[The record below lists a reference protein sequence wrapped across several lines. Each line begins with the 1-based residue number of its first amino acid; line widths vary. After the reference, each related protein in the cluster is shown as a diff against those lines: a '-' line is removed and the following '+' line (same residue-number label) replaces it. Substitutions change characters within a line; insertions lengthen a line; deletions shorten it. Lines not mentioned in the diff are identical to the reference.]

1 MLPQGMSQS
10 ILKYFTARPHSSLP
24 NPNGPLSTRISPA
37 AISSANDEVRLVLT
51 EQASSENCVQSRKGK
66 KPCVYS
72 PETRAEIGSLAL
84 NIGPTAAAKRV
95 SRKLG
100 FPVNESTACRFKKLY
115 LEERKAKR
123 LREEDDL
130 TVAEIP
136 LKKRGRP
143 LLLGKNL
150 MITCRNIF

>member
-1 MLPQGMSQS
+1 MLTG
-10 ILKYFTARPHSSLP
+10 R
-24 NPNGPLSTRISPA
+24 
-37 AISSANDEVRLVLT
+37 
-51 EQASSENCVQSRKGK
+51 ASSENCVQSRKGK
-66 KPCVYS
+66 KPRVYS
-72 PETRAEIGSLAL
+72 PETRAETGRLGRLAL

-100 FPVNESTACRFKKLY
+100 FPVNESTARRFKKLY

-143 LLLGKNL
+143 LLLEKNL